1 MPKDPTAKAAMRS
14 IETADRTAALVFRGA
29 TSERVWLDR
38 ATART
43 LAGIIHIRRDPAGEL
58 HGRIKEEAAA
68 LLHQDDGEVTSKG
81 NQS

>member
-1 MPKDPTAKAAMRS
+1 MAKDPTAKAAMRS

-43 LAGIIHIRRDPAGEL
+43 LAGILHVRRDPAGEL

-68 LLHQDDGEVTSKG
+68 LLQQDDGQALTKEH
-81 NQS
+81 

>member
-1 MPKDPTAKAAMRS
+1 MPKDPTANAAIRS
-14 IETADRTAALVFRGA
+14 IETADRPAALVFRGA

-43 LAGIIHIRRDPAGEL
+43 LAGIIHVRRDPAGEL